1 MVKHKYDWLI
11 EQYKQELGDNTD
23 DGVIAD
29 LIDFIESNKS
39 RQIYYD
45 IAILF
50 YYRKPLW
57 YVALITRYKIK
68 KAIKGTALEPFSSVI
83 FQKIT
88 TDAKAKAL
96 QSHDTYA
103 YCYDWRER
111 HIPKPSLF
119 AQLKERLFALF
130 RHK

>member
-1 MVKHKYDWLI
+1 MAKYKHGWLI
-11 EQYKQELGDNTD
+11 EQYKQEFGKNID
-23 DGVIAD
+23 DGVTAD
-29 LIDFIESNKS
+29 LVDFIESNKS

-68 KAIKGTALEPFSSVI
+68 KAIKGTALEPFSSAI

-96 QSHDTYA
+96 QPQEPCSH
-103 YCYDWRER
+103 CYDWRKWQE
-111 HIPKPSLF
+111 
-119 AQLKERLFALF
+119 
-130 RHK
+130 

>member
-1 MVKHKYDWLI
+1 MAKNKREWLI
-11 EQYKQELGDNTD
+11 EQYKQELGNNID
-23 DGVIAD
+23 DGVSAD
-29 LIDFIESNKS
+29 LVDFIESNKS

-57 YVALITRYKIK
+57 CVALITRYKIK

-96 QSHDTYA
+96 QPQEPYSSY
-103 YCYDWRER
+103 YDWRKGQEQKSVLLK
-111 HIPKPSLF
+111 I
-119 AQLKERLFALF
+119 KERLFALL